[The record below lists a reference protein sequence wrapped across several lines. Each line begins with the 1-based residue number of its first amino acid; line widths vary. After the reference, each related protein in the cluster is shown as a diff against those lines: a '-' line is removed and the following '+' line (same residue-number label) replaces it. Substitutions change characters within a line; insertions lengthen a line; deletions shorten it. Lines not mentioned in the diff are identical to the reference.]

1 MYSVTMEYV
10 SLDIKIMPQSGKLF
24 SLQLKIPEKRIAVL
38 IGTKGATKKALE
50 KTFGCRLRISSE
62 GDVEISSK
70 DTSKALRAK
79 EAVTAIARG
88 FSPEHAFILSDEE
101 HVLEI
106 ISLIDYVGANEK
118 ALERF
123 RSRIIGTH
131 GKVRANIE
139 EISET
144 HISIY
149 GKTVAII
156 GAPENVKQAR
166 DAIELLLSGKTHKT
180 SYLFLRKQKEKE
192 KVF

>member
-1 MYSVTMEYV
+1 M
-10 SLDIKIMPQSGKLF
+10 
-24 SLQLKIPEKRIAVL
+24 L
-38 IGTKGATKKALE
+38 IGKRGAAKKLIE
-50 KTFGCRLRISSE
+50 REFKCRLKISSE
-62 GDVEISSK
+62 GDVQISAK
-70 DTSKALRAK
+70 DAAKALRAK

-88 FSPEHAFILSDEE
+88 FSPEHAMILTDKE

-106 ISLIDYVGANEK
+106 ISLVDCVGDSEK

-123 RSRIIGTH
+123 RSRLIGTR

-156 GAPENVKQAR
+156 GAPENVKNAR
-166 DAIELLLSGKTHKT
+166 DAIEILLSGKTHKT
-180 SYLFLRKQKEKE
+180 SYMFLRKQKEK
-192 KVF
+192 KTF

>member
-1 MYSVTMEYV
+1 MEYI
-10 SLDIKIMPQSGKLF
+10 SLDI
-24 SLQLKIPEKRIAVL
+24 KIPEKRIAVL
-38 IGTKGATKKALE
+38 IGTKGATKKSLE
-50 KTFGCRLRISSE
+50 KAFNCKLRVSSE
-62 GDVEISSK
+62 GDVEISAS
-70 DTSKALRAK
+70 DTAMALRAK

-88 FSPEHAFILSDEE
+88 FSPEHAMILSDEE

-106 ISLIDYVGANEK
+106 INLIDYVGGNEK

-123 RSRIIGTH
+123 RARLIGTR
-131 GKVRANIE
+131 GKARANIE

-144 HISIY
+144 HISIF

-166 DAIELLLSGKTHKT
+166 DAIELLLSGRSHKS
-180 SYLFLRKQKEKE
+180 SYIFLRKQKERE

>member
-1 MYSVTMEYV
+1 MEYV
-10 SLDIKIMPQSGKLF
+10 SQDIKIMPRGGKLF
-24 SLQLKIPEKRIAVL
+24 SLQLKIPEKRIAAL
-38 IGTKGATKKALE
+38 IGKGGSTKKALE
-50 KTFGCRLRISSE
+50 KIFGCRLRISSE
-62 GDVEISSK
+62 GDVEISAK
-70 DTSKALRAK
+70 DTAKALRAK

-88 FSPEHAFILSDEE
+88 FSPEHAMILTDEE

-106 ISLIDYVGANEK
+106 ISLVDYVGDSEK

-123 RSRIIGTH
+123 RSRLIGTR

-180 SYLFLRKQKEKE
+180 SYIFLRKQKEKE
-192 KVF
+192 AIF

>member
-1 MYSVTMEYV
+1 MEYI
-10 SLDIKIMPQSGKLF
+10 SLEI
-24 SLQLKIPEKRIAVL
+24 KIPEKRIAVL

-50 KTFGCRLRISSE
+50 KAFNCKLRISSE
-62 GDVEISSK
+62 GDIEISAS
-70 DTSKALRAK
+70 DTAMALRAK

-88 FSPEHAFILSDEE
+88 FSPEHAMILTDEE

-106 ISLIDYVGANEK
+106 ISLIDYAGTSEK

-123 RSRIIGTH
+123 RSRLIGTH
-131 GKVRANIE
+131 GKARANIE

-144 HISIY
+144 HISIS
-149 GKTVAII
+149 GKTVAIL

-180 SYLFLRKQKEKE
+180 SYLFLRKQKERE